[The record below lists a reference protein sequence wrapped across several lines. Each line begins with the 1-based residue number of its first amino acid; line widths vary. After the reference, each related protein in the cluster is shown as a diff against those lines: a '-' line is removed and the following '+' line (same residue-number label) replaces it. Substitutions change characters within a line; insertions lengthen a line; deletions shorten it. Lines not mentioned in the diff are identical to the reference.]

1 MTIGGDSPRRLLSL
15 VLLGLAVA
23 VVALPTTALAGKPPK
38 RGTTS
43 ASSGFTKIATHPQA
57 VAQPT
62 AEGKTISALK
72 QWNGKLYS
80 GYGDYGANTGPI
92 AVNPFDGSSF
102 AASPELGAADTEAI
116 LGYRSIGGKLYAP
129 SIDPRVSSDF
139 AVGSAGSTGSS
150 WMNPAPIHTSHAFDM
165 ATLTGSDLWLVG
177 SSGSDAVAWRS
188 LDGGATWAEM
198 LRLPPASGAS
208 GDFARFYGVGVHG
221 GKLYLQASDY
231 YSYIQPTSKVFD
243 GSRWTDGP
251 SLNAPLG
258 HSEAFAGKLLFHGN
272 FHPGT
277 NGPLK
282 AFDGSTVTTTLQ
294 SSIFDYAVDNGTV
307 YALTTDR
314 KVLASQDLATWTQV
328 GSAPSVARS
337 IGVMGGKVYL
347 GGTDSGI
354 YRN

>member
-15 VLLGLAVA
+15 VLLGLAV
-23 VVALPTTALAGKPPK
+23 VALPTTALAGKPPK

-43 ASSGFTKIATHPQA
+43 PSGGFTKVATHPQA
-57 VAQPT
+57 AAQPT
-62 AEGKTISALK
+62 AKGKTISALK
-72 QWNGKLYS
+72 ECNGKLYS
-80 GYGDYGANTGPI
+80 GYGDYGSNTGPI

-102 AASPELGAADTEAI
+102 ATSPELGAADTEAI

-139 AVGSAGSTGSS
+139 AVGSAGSTGPS

-198 LRLPPASGAS
+198 LRIPPASGAS
-208 GDFARFYGVGVHG
+208 GDFARFYGVGVQG

-231 YSYIQPTSKVFD
+231 YTYVQSTSKVFD
-243 GSRWTDGP
+243 GSRWSDGP

-258 HSEAFAGKLLFHGN
+258 HSEPFAGKLLFHGN
-272 FHPGT
+272 AHPGT
-277 NGPLK
+277 IGPLA
-282 AFDGSTVTTTLQ
+282 AFNGSTMTILQ
-294 SSIFDYAVDNGTV
+294 ESIFDYTVDNGTV

-314 KVLASQDLATWTQV
+314 KVLASRDLTTWTQV